1 MSEYQDYEFRAIDR
15 ALTAREMAD
24 VRKWSTRAEITP
36 VSFVNTYEWGDFK
49 GNPDALVKKYYAVF
63 FYFANWGTR
72 ILKLRLPSSWVD
84 LQKARPYC
92 AGESAALNVAK
103 ERVVFSFLCDQE
115 AGDTWDGGEED
126 LLPSLISLRT
136 DLKNGDCRVL
146 YLGWLLAV
154 QQEEVAED
162 AVEPP
167 VPPGLGSLSPAL
179 KAFIEFLRVDS
190 DLVDA
195 AAEGPAGGRSAGDLL
210 AAAERIRT
218 DRQRKETER
227 AEGARERMVRQA
239 AAARA
244 KYLQELRG
252 REAKVWGEIDTLIGR
267 RNPKAY
273 GEALRL
279 IRDLGEILKSDGR
292 AFEFTSRL
300 RQLRETHAKK
310 GSLVAKL
317 DSLL

>member
-1 MSEYQDYEFRAIDR
+1 M
-15 ALTAREMAD
+15 
-24 VRKWSTRAEITP
+24 K
-36 VSFVNTYEWGDFK
+36 
-49 GNPDALVKKYYAVF
+49 
-63 FYFANWGTR
+63 
-72 ILKLRLPSSWVD
+72 
-84 LQKARPYC
+84 
-92 AGESAALNVAK
+92 AGEA
-103 ERVVFSFLCDQE
+103 Q
-115 AGDTWDGGEED
+115 
-126 LLPSLISLRT
+126 
-136 DLKNGDCRVL
+136 
-146 YLGWLLAV
+146 
-154 QQEEVAED
+154 
-162 AVEPP
+162 
-167 VPPGLGSLSPAL
+167 
-179 KAFIEFLRVDS
+179 
-190 DLVDA
+190 
-195 AAEGPAGGRSAGDLL
+195 
-210 AAAERIRT
+210 
-218 DRQRKETER
+218 
-227 AEGARERMVRQA
+227 M